1 VLISGEQGEA
11 VAYALW
17 KLQERGRMM
26 VSPGDK
32 VYEGMVIGLHSR
44 ENDLVVNPIREKH
57 LTNIRAAG
65 KDEAILLTPPIKLT
79 LELAVEFI
87 DDDELSRSRRS
98 PIRIRKR
105 HLTDHGRR
113 RARAPSRARRF
124 PQSDCGSLRPSGSAS
139 PLSRPS

>member
-1 VLISGEQGEA
+1 MKPEIPSRRNGVLISGEQGEA

-87 DDDELSRSRRS
+87 DDDEFIEITPQS
-98 PIRIRKR
+98 IRIRKR
-105 HLTDHGRR
+105 YLTDHGRR
-113 RARAPSRARRF
+113 RAARAEPRAVTET
-124 PQSDCGSLRPSGSAS
+124 PAAEPAG
-139 PLSRPS
+139 